1 MIESRR
7 DFAKKLAMATVG
19 VTVVSTTT
27 LLASSKKKDNK
38 GLSNGV
44 VVGSSNKKEIIY
56 SKTNAWNEYYRNAL

>member
-27 LLASSKKKDNK
+27 LLASSKKGNES
-38 GLSNGV
+38 LSNGV
-44 VVGSSNKKEIIY
+44 VVGSSNKKEILY
-56 SKTNAWNEYYRNAL
+56 SKTNVWNEYYRNAL